1 MQNGLK
7 KLLKLVIT
15 VAVIFLAVRWCSNQF
30 GSVITLPGGSG
41 GNGGSVGSGKGGS
54 EESGG
59 WFSPKKQNDKPI
71 VNEDLIEDVEDLER
85 ELGIGKYKDQKP
97 STQPKTTQTPST
109 TTAASAPLTFKGIP
123 LTGSSSAFGSAL
135 VKAGF
140 RSAGNG
146 TYTGDFA
153 GYSNCKVTP
162 SGNPVQEVR
171 VDFPVISDW
180 DALEKAY
187 DNLQADLT
195 RKYGIDPVV
204 NRARHPEVR
213 ERVHDDFDRRPG
225 SESDRRFVAHFT
237 RTLKRTPYE
246 QNPIHPRRRGHDR
259 GGVRR
264 RPNPQD
270 GAASGRRDHL

>member
-1 MQNGLK
+1 MQNLLK
-7 KLLKLVIT
+7 KLLRLVIT
-15 VAVIFLAVRWCSNQF
+15 VAVIFLAVRWCSKQF

-41 GNGGSVGSGKGGS
+41 GGTVGSGKGSS

-59 WFSPKKQNDKPI
+59 WFSPKKQNDRST

-85 ELGIGKYKDQKP
+85 ELGIGKYKGQKP
-97 STQPKTTQTPST
+97 STQPQTTQTPST
-109 TTAASAPLTFKGIP
+109 TTSAPLTFKGIP

-140 RSAGNG
+140 KNAGNG

-162 SGNPVQEVR
+162 TGNPVQEVR

-180 DALEKAY
+180 DTLEKAY

-195 RKYGIDPVV
+195 RKYGIDPIV
-204 NRARHPEVR
+204 NRNLAVYNLPNGTISLDADVTNQSSWHVI
-213 ERVHDDFDRRPG
+213 
-225 SESDRRFVAHFT
+225 
-237 RTLKRTPYE
+237 LKYANAATTTTTGGLGR
-246 QNPIHPRRRGHDR
+246 NPID
-259 GGVRR
+259 
-264 RPNPQD
+264 D
-270 GAASGRRDHL
+270 L

>member
-1 MQNGLK
+1 MQNLLK
-7 KLLKLVIT
+7 KLLRLVIT
-15 VAVIFLAVRWCSNQF
+15 VAVIFLAVRWCSKQF

-41 GNGGSVGSGKGGS
+41 GGTVGSGKGSS

-59 WFSPKKQNDKPI
+59 WFSPKKQNDRST

-85 ELGIGKYKDQKP
+85 ELGIGKYKGQKP
-97 STQPKTTQTPST
+97 STQPQTTQTPST
-109 TTAASAPLTFKGIP
+109 TTSAPLTFKGIP

-140 RSAGNG
+140 KNAGNG

-162 SGNPVQEVR
+162 TGNPVQEVR

-204 NRARHPEVR
+204 NRNLAVYNLPNGTISLDADVTNQSSWHVI
-213 ERVHDDFDRRPG
+213 
-225 SESDRRFVAHFT
+225 
-237 RTLKRTPYE
+237 LKYANAATTTSTGGLGR
-246 QNPIHPRRRGHDR
+246 NPID
-259 GGVRR
+259 
-264 RPNPQD
+264 D
-270 GAASGRRDHL
+270 L